1 MRGHGYWLAASRPM
15 PVGHVMSHH
24 QLCVAYGTLDAIDS
38 NQDTYFMGHPVQEWA
53 DDLNIDG
60 RFHPTYNTTRAGLI
74 VRYNSLLKGA
84 LKADSILFQGW
95 MIHLADSL

>member
-1 MRGHGYWLAASRPM
+1 M

-53 DDLNIDG
+53 DDLSIDWG
-60 RFHPTYNTTRAGLI
+60 LHLTYDPTGAGLI
-74 VRYNSLLKGA
+74 ERYNSIFQDTLKT
-84 LKADSILFQGW
+84 DSSSFQGGQ
-95 MIHLADSL
+95 LAFLIACKP